1 MNPLDGE
8 RVLLGVTGGIAAY
21 KSVALA
27 RRLVA
32 AGAQVRVVMT
42 EAARQFV
49 GELSFQAVTGQPV
62 VYDLYGADAN
72 DGMAHI
78 DLTRWATQFM
88 VAPATAHLLARAAHG
103 LADDLLTNLLLA
115 WEGRLVLA
123 PAMNR
128 AMWQHPATRANVEL
142 LQQRGVV
149 IAGPASGELACGET
163 GEGRMLEPETLADY
177 IHPAR
182 PQSLAGQHVVVTAGP
197 TVEAIDPVRYLS
209 NRSSGRMGYALARA
223 ARDAGAKVTL
233 VTGPTRLEAPVEMS
247 VLRAQ
252 SARQMHEAVLQALPC
267 DIFIGAAAVADY
279 RLPEPAPDKLK
290 KSSDTLA
297 LHLVRNPDIIHQVAQ
312 SGQAGLVV
320 GFAAETRAVEAHA
333 RDKLARKGLDMI
345 VANPVDGSKT
355 GFDVDYNQ
363 GAIITADTVVT
374 LPPQPKWQMAAR
386 IIETIAQHREETGGA
401 VEDPAEDT

>member
-21 KSVALA
+21 KSVQLA
-27 RRLVA
+27 RLLVQ
-32 AGAQVRVVMT
+32 AGATVKVVMT
-42 EAARQFV
+42 ESARRFV

-62 VYDLYGADAN
+62 VHDLYGADAA

-78 DLTRWATQFM
+78 DLTRWAGHFI

-115 WEGRLVLA
+115 WEGRLILA

-128 AMWQHPATRANVEL
+128 AMWQHPATQANVRL
-142 LQQRGVV
+142 LQERGVV
-149 IAGPASGELACGET
+149 VAGPGRGDLACGET

-177 IHPAR
+177 IRPSIEPALQGR
-182 PQSLAGQHVVVTAGP
+182 HVLITAGP

-223 ARDAGAKVTL
+223 ARDAGAAVTL
-233 VTGPTRLEAPVEMS
+233 ISGPTHLQAPAEITTLS
-247 VLRAQ
+247 VQ
-252 SARQMHEAVLQALPC
+252 SAEDMHEAVMQALPC
-267 DIFIGAAAVADY
+267 DVFIGAAAVADY
-279 RLPEPAPDKLK
+279 RLPKPAPQKLK

-297 LHLVRNPDIIHQVAQ
+297 LNLVRNPDIIHAVAQ
-312 SGQAGLVV
+312 SGQAGFVV
-320 GFAAETRAVEAHA
+320 GFAAETRQVETHA

-345 VANPVDGSKT
+345 VANPVDGKDT

-363 GAIITADTVVT
+363 GLIIDTQRSIA
-374 LPPQPKWQMAAR
+374 LEPQPKWRMAR
-386 IIETIAQHREETGGA
+386 KIIEAIAERLKTG
-401 VEDPAEDT
+401 E

>member
-21 KSVALA
+21 KSVQLA
-27 RRLVA
+27 RLLVQ
-32 AGAQVRVVMT
+32 AGATVKVVMT
-42 EAARQFV
+42 ESARRFV

-62 VYDLYGADAN
+62 VHDLYGADAA

-78 DLTRWATQFM
+78 DLTRWAGHFI

-115 WEGRLVLA
+115 WEGRLILA

-128 AMWQHPATRANVEL
+128 AMWQHPATQANVRL
-142 LQQRGVV
+142 LQERGVV
-149 IAGPASGELACGET
+149 VAGPGRGDLACGET

-177 IHPAR
+177 IRPSIEPALQGR
-182 PQSLAGQHVVVTAGP
+182 HVLITAGP

-223 ARDAGAKVTL
+223 ARDAGAAVTL
-233 VTGPTRLEAPVEMS
+233 ISGPTHLQAPAEITTLS
-247 VLRAQ
+247 VQ
-252 SARQMHEAVLQALPC
+252 SAEDMHEAVMQALPC
-267 DIFIGAAAVADY
+267 DVFIGAAAVADY
-279 RLPEPAPDKLK
+279 RLPEPAPQKLK

-297 LHLVRNPDIIHQVAQ
+297 LNLVRNPDIIHAVAQ
-312 SGQAGLVV
+312 SGQAGFVV
-320 GFAAETRAVEAHA
+320 GFAAETRQVETHA

-345 VANPVDGSKT
+345 VANPVDGKDT

-363 GAIITADTVVT
+363 GLIIDTQRSIA
-374 LPPQPKWQMAAR
+374 LEPQPKWRMAR
-386 IIETIAQHREETGGA
+386 KIIEAIAERLKTG
-401 VEDPAEDT
+401 E

>member
-21 KSVALA
+21 KSVQLA
-27 RRLVA
+27 RLLVQ
-32 AGAQVRVVMT
+32 AGATVKVVMT
-42 EAARQFV
+42 ESARRFV

-62 VYDLYGADAN
+62 VHDLYGADAA

-78 DLTRWATQFM
+78 DLTRWAGHFI
-88 VAPATAHLLARAAHG
+88 VAPATAHLLARTAHG

-115 WEGRLVLA
+115 WEGRLILA

-128 AMWQHPATRANVEL
+128 AMWQHPATQANVRL
-142 LQQRGVV
+142 LQERGVV
-149 IAGPASGELACGET
+149 VAGPGRGDLACGET

-177 IHPAR
+177 IRPSIEPALQGR
-182 PQSLAGQHVVVTAGP
+182 HVLITAGP

-223 ARDAGAKVTL
+223 ARDAGAAVTL
-233 VTGPTRLEAPVEMS
+233 ISGPTHLQAPAEITTLS
-247 VLRAQ
+247 VQ
-252 SARQMHEAVLQALPC
+252 SAEDMHEAVMQALPC
-267 DIFIGAAAVADY
+267 DVFIGAAAVADY
-279 RLPEPAPDKLK
+279 RLPEPAPQKLK

-297 LHLVRNPDIIHQVAQ
+297 LNLVRNPDIIHAVAQ
-312 SGQAGLVV
+312 SGQAGFVV
-320 GFAAETRAVEAHA
+320 GFAAETRQVETHA

-345 VANPVDGSKT
+345 VANPVDGKDT

-363 GAIITADTVVT
+363 GLIIDTQRSIA
-374 LPPQPKWQMAAR
+374 LEPQPKWRMAR
-386 IIETIAQHREETGGA
+386 KIIEAIAERLKTG
-401 VEDPAEDT
+401 E